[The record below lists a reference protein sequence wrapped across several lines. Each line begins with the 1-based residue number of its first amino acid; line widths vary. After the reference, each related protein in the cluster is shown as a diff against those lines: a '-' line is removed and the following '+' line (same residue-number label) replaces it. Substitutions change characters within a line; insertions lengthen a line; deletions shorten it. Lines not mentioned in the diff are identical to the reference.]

1 MSVIKTFAHRAHQT
15 LSPLAP
21 RTFKRSHVY
30 ELIAAGLGFNSWA
43 ALHPS
48 HVLVDAD
55 EADMPPAFGR
65 NVAGRAL
72 QLGCLQP
79 EAQKI
84 AEHFQSLYAQ
94 QPFGCL
100 PLSELDEYL
109 FESASGTAGDSDSE
123 DQDFEDD
130 EDWPEEDESEAV
142 RRVFPKT
149 SELLRA
155 DLEDRAN
162 GGDAYSHYRL
172 AKLLECKVP
181 PDYLYQESL
190 RGRVLNAQEQ
200 RWVDN
205 YLTLSEQHLRYLKH
219 LLAAA
224 DGGVRAAALDYSIE
238 VGSTDYRLR
247 AEQMDGYVNP
257 RRMAAS
263 APDWPTR
270 REWLWRLADSGDTRA
285 LDMLAAEGDQEAA
298 YELSTREAA
307 KAVAGDASYLRG
319 FAEEALRGGDVVA
332 AWKWQFVARSHGL
345 DLTDSTLRARHDGG
359 SNNGHFYDSD
369 FGGPIYVDGDEGVEL
384 PEISEELMKTARG
397 MAEQLLAEV
406 AK

>member
-1 MSVIKTFAHRAHQT
+1 MAFQENAMSVIKSFAHRAHQT

-55 EADMPPAFGR
+55 EADMPPDFGR

-79 EAQKI
+79 EAQEI

-100 PLSELDEYL
+100 PLSELDENL
-109 FESASGTAGDSDSE
+109 FESASGTDGDSDSE

-130 EDWPEEDESEAV
+130 EDWPEEDENEAV

-155 DLEDRAN
+155 DIEDRAN
-162 GGDAYSHYRL
+162 RGDVFSHYRL
-172 AKLLECKVP
+172 AKILQCKVP

-200 RWVDN
+200 RWADGYVE
-205 YLTLSEQHLRYLKH
+205 LKGQHERFVKHLR
-219 LLAAA
+219 AAA
-224 DGGVRAAALDYSIE
+224 DGGVRIAAMLYAIVADDPSYKEMADRMQGVPEEQHWHTRSMKQADSASSNLDERAESGDLDAAA
-238 VGSTDYRLR
+238 
-247 AEQMDGYVNP
+247 Q
-257 RRMAAS
+257 
-263 APDWPTR
+263 
-270 REWLWRLADSGDTRA
+270 
-285 LDMLAAEGDQEAA
+285 LAAQGDENW
-298 YELSTREAA
+298 LR
-307 KAVAGDASYLRG
+307 YL
-319 FAEEALRGGDVVA
+319 AEEALEAGRFVDLWAWQLVA
-332 AWKWQFVARSHGL
+332 LHHGM
-345 DLTDSTLRARHDGG
+345 DLTRSNMHAYHDGG
-359 SNNGHFYDSD
+359 LNDGEFYDSD
-369 FGGPIYVDGDEGVEL
+369 FGGPMYVDGDEGVEL
-384 PEISEELMKTARG
+384 PEISEEQMKAAQGR
-397 MAEQLLAEV
+397 AEQLLSEASD
-406 AK
+406 